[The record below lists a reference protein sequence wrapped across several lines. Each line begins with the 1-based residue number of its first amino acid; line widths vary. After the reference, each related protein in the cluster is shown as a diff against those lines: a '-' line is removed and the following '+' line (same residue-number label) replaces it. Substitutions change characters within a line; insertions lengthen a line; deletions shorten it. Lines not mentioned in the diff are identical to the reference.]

1 MFEKGQNIA
10 EIINENLRY
19 SDKDEVII
27 DEVNTIREKDD
38 IKVIEVIEITNREYN
53 TKQSYFFLL
62 VGDEIKE
69 VFTIYEYFGVK
80 FNFNNVLIMQGH
92 EHLVFIDMDTGD
104 FSKNTFR

>member
-53 TKQSYFFLL
+53 TKQS
-62 VGDEIKE
+62 
-69 VFTIYEYFGVK
+69 
-80 FNFNNVLIMQGH
+80 
-92 EHLVFIDMDTGD
+92 
-104 FSKNTFR
+104 